1 MDEKLKIKDEKLRT
15 HSSSMQ
21 PSKNSKANK
30 LQLPCM
36 LLSRNAWSPNLPILN
51 HSLVQ
56 DVFFF
61 LCFFHNLETFQ
72 AQHLKK
78 INMH

>member
-21 PSKNSKANK
+21 PSKKFQGK

-36 LLSRNAWSPNLPILN
+36 LLSRNARSPNLPNLD

-56 DVFFF
+56 DVFLFF
-61 LCFFHNLETFQ
+61 VLLHNLETFQ
-72 AQHLKK
+72 A
-78 INMH
+78 